1 MPLQVRFPFLAFIH
15 FLRSRRLFS
24 LFHVTIFRYRQFQG
38 GSSGCAFY
46 FPFNFRAV
54 RPFGLIFVL
63 FLFLFYIISLV
74 HFISLEVPRTWGAR
88 FVAFPN
94 GAPFG

>member
-15 FLRSRRLFS
+15 FSS
-24 LFHVTIFRYRQFQG
+24 QSPIIFRCFTL
-38 GSSGCAFY
+38 
-46 FPFNFRAV
+46 PFSVIVSFRVALLGV
-54 RPFGLIFVL
+54 RSIFLLIFEPFTRSV
-63 FLFLFYIISLV
+63 LFLFYIISLV